1 MFASGVN
8 MNMMKL
14 STCILGL
21 SLTAACSGSPANSG
35 VAPKVSNLT
44 LSQTTVKV
52 GKVETI
58 TGDVSFSDPDG
69 DVTQLGIT
77 LVQGGK
83 TFAVPKAQVPTVAG
97 MTTGKVAYQLTVGAS
112 QPGVVEA
119 VVVVYDA
126 AGHASNAL
134 TATVTAE

>member
-1 MFASGVN
+1 MAG
-8 MNMMKL
+8 
-14 STCILGL
+14 
-21 SLTAACSGSPANSG
+21 CSGTASNAG
-35 VAPKVSNLT
+35 VAPKISNLT

-69 DVTQLGIT
+69 DVIQLGIT
-77 LVQGGK
+77 LVQSGK
-83 TFAVPKAQVPTVAG
+83 TFVVPRAQVPTVAG
-97 MTTGKVAYQLTVGAS
+97 MTVGKVAYQLTVGAS
-112 QPGVVEA
+112 QAGVVEA

>member
-1 MFASGVN
+1 
-8 MNMMKL
+8 MNIMKL
-14 STCILGL
+14 SAGVFGL
-21 SLTAACSGSPANSG
+21 LLTAGCSGSPDNSG
-35 VAPKVSNLT
+35 VAPKISNLT

-58 TGDVSFSDPDG
+58 MGDVSFSDPDG

-83 TFAVPKAQVPTVAG
+83 TFAVPKAQVPTVSG

-112 QPGVVEA
+112 QAGVVEA

-126 AGHASNAL
+126 AGHASNPLMAK
-134 TATVTAE
+134 VTAE